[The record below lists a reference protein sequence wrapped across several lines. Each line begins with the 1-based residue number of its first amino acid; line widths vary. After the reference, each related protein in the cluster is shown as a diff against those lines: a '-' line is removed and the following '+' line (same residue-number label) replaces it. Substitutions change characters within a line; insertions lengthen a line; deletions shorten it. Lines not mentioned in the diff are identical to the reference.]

1 MTITQKIF
9 IYGFLL
15 YLHISFT
22 RKKRSNSIFS
32 ARDFWFTLNDT
43 IDLWA
48 SIWLKITETWKLK
61 IKTDIGVENILSS
74 IWLDLK
80 HHYSM
85 SRPLSVLHQTS
96 NTALKQL
103 WYKRFI
109 NSVKCCVTTCH
120 MSTADI
126 YYWGTRVLPKQWVVQ
141 WATGDP
147 SVMWQIQAELVKT
160 QGLNKTVQMVLL
172 LLLVLVFY
180 APYMQITQPA

>member
-1 MTITQKIF
+1 MAFFF
-9 IYGFLL
+9 IYIFLL
-15 YLHISFT
+15 PE
-22 RKKRSNSIFS
+22 KKKKIKFNIFS
-32 ARDFWFTLNDT
+32 QGLLVYMEWPNRPLGVNMIKND
-43 IDLWA
+43 WNM
-48 SIWLKITETWKLK
+48 KLK

-74 IWLDLK
+74 IWLDFK

-96 NTALKQL
+96 NTALQQL

-141 WATGDP
+141 WAAGDP
-147 SVMWQIQAELVKT
+147 SVMWQIQD
-160 QGLNKTVQMVLL
+160 QS
-172 LLLVLVFY
+172 
-180 APYMQITQPA
+180 